1 MASKSNRL
9 PLPQPPT
16 HGGKREGAGRKRRL
30 LQAELPHRA
39 RPDLDETKPL
49 HVTLRMTSRTYSLR
63 SARSARVIERSLL
76 AGVRRAD
83 LRVVQVSVQGNH
95 VHLLVEADGKHAL
108 CRGMRGL
115 AIRLA
120 KGMNRM
126 MGAPGRVI
134 ADRYHART
142 LRTPTEVRTV
152 MHYLR
157 HNHRHHVPL
166 LASDFVD
173 RFVASTVQGGSC
185 TFLAAPTLWLVK
197 VGWRRGR
204 VTRTFGSA

>member
-1 MASKSNRL
+1 MTSKFKQL
-9 PLPQPPT
+9 ALPQPPT

-30 LQAELPHRA
+30 LRDELPHRA
-39 RPDLDETKPL
+39 RPEFDETRPL
-49 HVTLRMTSRTYSLR
+49 HVTLRMTRRTYSLR

-76 AGVRRAD
+76 AGVRRAG

-95 VHLLVEADGKHAL
+95 IHLLVEADGKDAL
-108 CRGMRGL
+108 SRGMHGL

-126 MGAPGRVI
+126 MGTHGRVI
-134 ADRYHART
+134 ADRYHARA

-166 LASDFVD
+166 VGSNFVD

-204 VTRTFGSA
+204 VMQLLDSA

>member
-1 MASKSNRL
+1 MASKPKQL
-9 PLPQPPT
+9 ALPQAAT

-30 LQAELPHRA
+30 LKAELPHRA

-49 HVTLRMTSRTYSLR
+49 HVTLRMTGRTYSLR

-76 AGVRRAD
+76 AGVRRGG

-95 VHLLVEADGKHAL
+95 VHLLVEADGKEAL
-108 CRGMRGL
+108 TRGMRGL

-126 MGAPGRVI
+126 MGTPGRVI
-134 ADRYHART
+134 ADRYHARA

-166 LASDFVD
+166 VASDFVD
-173 RFVASTVQGGSC
+173 HFVASAVQGGSC
-185 TFLAAPTLWLVK
+185 TFLAAPTLWLLK

-204 VTRTFGSA
+204 VARTAATE